1 MPAVENEQRAR
12 EVAKYR
18 QEMATEKRTA
28 LAPTNFDTMFNT
40 LSSNVIEFPVV
51 VKADVQGSVEAIVN
65 ALHNLSNDDIKVRV
79 LNNCL
84 EDASDVM
91 ELLAER
97 CDANLVQIKGNT
109 GLLFKR
115 NFEKPKIELP

>member
-1 MPAVENEQRAR
+1 MIRNSLTGKQKSFLRSEGMKLEPVVMVGKDAVTPAVVQSAR
-12 EVAKYR
+12 DVIR
-18 QEMATEKRTA
+18 KRELIT
-28 LAPTNFDTMFNT
+28 
-40 LSSNVIEFPVV
+40 
-51 VKADVQGSVEAIVN
+51 
-65 ALHNLSNDDIKVRV
+65 VRV

>member
-1 MPAVENEQRAR
+1 MIRNSLTGKQKSILRSEGMKLEPVVMVGKDAVTPAVVQSAR
-12 EVAKYR
+12 DVIR
-18 QEMATEKRTA
+18 KRE
-28 LAPTNFDTMFNT
+28 L
-40 LSSNVIEFPVV
+40 
-51 VKADVQGSVEAIVN
+51 
-65 ALHNLSNDDIKVRV
+65 IKVRV

>member
-1 MPAVENEQRAR
+1 MLRNSLTGKQKRFLRAMGVELAPVVQLGKEGLTPAVVQAAR
-12 EVAKYR
+12 EAI
-18 QEMATEKRTA
+18 QKRE
-28 LAPTNFDTMFNT
+28 L
-40 LSSNVIEFPVV
+40 
-51 VKADVQGSVEAIVN
+51 
-65 ALHNLSNDDIKVRV
+65 IKVRV

>member
-1 MPAVENEQRAR
+1 MIRTSLTGKQKSFLRSEGMKLEPVVMVGKDAVTPAVVQSAR
-12 EVAKYR
+12 DVIR
-18 QEMATEKRTA
+18 KRE
-28 LAPTNFDTMFNT
+28 L
-40 LSSNVIEFPVV
+40 
-51 VKADVQGSVEAIVN
+51 
-65 ALHNLSNDDIKVRV
+65 IKVRV

>member
-1 MPAVENEQRAR
+1 MIRNSLTGKQKSFLRSEGMKLEPVVMVGKDAVTPAVVQSAR
-12 EVAKYR
+12 DVIR
-18 QEMATEKRTA
+18 KRE
-28 LAPTNFDTMFNT
+28 L
-40 LSSNVIEFPVV
+40 L
-51 VKADVQGSVEAIVN
+51 
-65 ALHNLSNDDIKVRV
+65 KVRAP
-79 LNNCL
+79 NNCL

>member
-1 MPAVENEQRAR
+1 MIRNSLTGKQKSFLRSEGMKLEPVVMVGKDAVTPAVVQSAR
-12 EVAKYR
+12 DVIK
-18 QEMATEKRTA
+18 KRE
-28 LAPTNFDTMFNT
+28 L
-40 LSSNVIEFPVV
+40 
-51 VKADVQGSVEAIVN
+51 
-65 ALHNLSNDDIKVRV
+65 IKVRV

>member
-1 MPAVENEQRAR
+1 MIRNSLTGKQKSFLRSEGMKLEPVVMVGKDAVTPAVVQSAR
-12 EVAKYR
+12 DVIR
-18 QEMATEKRTA
+18 KRE
-28 LAPTNFDTMFNT
+28 L
-40 LSSNVIEFPVV
+40 
-51 VKADVQGSVEAIVN
+51 
-65 ALHNLSNDDIKVRV
+65 IKVRV

-97 CDANLVQIKGNT
+97 CDANLVQIKGTT

>member
-1 MPAVENEQRAR
+1 MIRNSLTGKQKSFLRSEGMKLEPVVMVGKDAVTPAVVQSAR
-12 EVAKYR
+12 DVIR
-18 QEMATEKRTA
+18 KRE
-28 LAPTNFDTMFNT
+28 L
-40 LSSNVIEFPVV
+40 
-51 VKADVQGSVEAIVN
+51 
-65 ALHNLSNDDIKVRV
+65 IKVRV

-115 NFEKPKIELP
+115 NFEKPMIELP

>member
-1 MPAVENEQRAR
+1 MIRNSLTGKQKSFLRSEGMKLEPVVIVGKDAVTPAVVQSAR
-12 EVAKYR
+12 DVIR
-18 QEMATEKRTA
+18 KRE
-28 LAPTNFDTMFNT
+28 L
-40 LSSNVIEFPVV
+40 
-51 VKADVQGSVEAIVN
+51 
-65 ALHNLSNDDIKVRV
+65 IKVRV

>member
-1 MPAVENEQRAR
+1 MIRNSLTGKQKSFLRSEGMKLEPVVMVGKDAVTPAVVQSAR
-12 EVAKYR
+12 
-18 QEMATEKRTA
+18 
-28 LAPTNFDTMFNT
+28 D
-40 LSSNVIEFPVV
+40 VIRKHE
-51 VKADVQGSVEAIVN
+51 
-65 ALHNLSNDDIKVRV
+65 LIKVRV

>member
-1 MPAVENEQRAR
+1 MIRNSLTGKQKSFLRSEGMKLE
-12 EVAKYR
+12 
-18 QEMATEKRTA
+18 
-28 LAPTNFDTMFNT
+28 
-40 LSSNVIEFPVV
+40 PVV
-51 VKADVQGSVEAIVN
+51 MVGKDAVTSAVVQSARDVIRKRE
-65 ALHNLSNDDIKVRV
+65 LIKVRV

>member
-1 MPAVENEQRAR
+1 MLRNSLTGKQKSFLRSEGMKLEPVVMVGKDAVTPAVVQSAR
-12 EVAKYR
+12 DVIK
-18 QEMATEKRTA
+18 KRE
-28 LAPTNFDTMFNT
+28 L
-40 LSSNVIEFPVV
+40 
-51 VKADVQGSVEAIVN
+51 
-65 ALHNLSNDDIKVRV
+65 IKVRV

-84 EDASDVM
+84 EETEDVITM
-91 ELLAER
+91 LAER

>member
-1 MPAVENEQRAR
+1 MIRNSLTGKQKSFLRSEGMKLEPVVMVGKDAVTPAVVQSAR
-12 EVAKYR
+12 DVIR
-18 QEMATEKRTA
+18 KRE
-28 LAPTNFDTMFNT
+28 L
-40 LSSNVIEFPVV
+40 
-51 VKADVQGSVEAIVN
+51 
-65 ALHNLSNDDIKVRV
+65 IKVRV

-97 CDANLVQIKGNT
+97 RDANLVQIKGNT

>member
-1 MPAVENEQRAR
+1 MIRNSLSGKQKSFLRSEGMKIDPVVMVGKEAVTPAVVASAR
-12 EVAKYR
+12 EAIK
-18 QEMATEKRTA
+18 KRE
-28 LAPTNFDTMFNT
+28 L
-40 LSSNVIEFPVV
+40 
-51 VKADVQGSVEAIVN
+51 
-65 ALHNLSNDDIKVRV
+65 IKVRV

-84 EDASDVM
+84 EDTQVVI

-97 CDANLVQIKGNT
+97 CDANLVQIKGST

>member
-1 MPAVENEQRAR
+1 LIRNSLTGKQKSFLRSEGMKLEPVVMVGKDAVTPAVVQSAR
-12 EVAKYR
+12 DVIR
-18 QEMATEKRTA
+18 KRE
-28 LAPTNFDTMFNT
+28 L
-40 LSSNVIEFPVV
+40 
-51 VKADVQGSVEAIVN
+51 
-65 ALHNLSNDDIKVRV
+65 IKVRV

>member
-1 MPAVENEQRAR
+1 MKLEPVVMVGKDAVTPAVVQSAR
-12 EVAKYR
+12 DVIR
-18 QEMATEKRTA
+18 KRE
-28 LAPTNFDTMFNT
+28 L
-40 LSSNVIEFPVV
+40 
-51 VKADVQGSVEAIVN
+51 
-65 ALHNLSNDDIKVRV
+65 IKVRV

-97 CDANLVQIKGNT
+97 CDANLVQTKGNT

>member
-1 MPAVENEQRAR
+1 MIRNSLNGKQKSFLRSEGMKLEPVVMVGKDAVTPAVVQSAR
-12 EVAKYR
+12 DVIR
-18 QEMATEKRTA
+18 KRE
-28 LAPTNFDTMFNT
+28 L
-40 LSSNVIEFPVV
+40 
-51 VKADVQGSVEAIVN
+51 
-65 ALHNLSNDDIKVRV
+65 IKVRV

>member
-1 MPAVENEQRAR
+1 MIRNSLTGKQKSFLRSEGMKLEPVVMVGKDAVTPAVVQSAR
-12 EVAKYR
+12 DVIR
-18 QEMATEKRTA
+18 KRE
-28 LAPTNFDTMFNT
+28 L
-40 LSSNVIEFPVV
+40 
-51 VKADVQGSVEAIVN
+51 
-65 ALHNLSNDDIKVRV
+65 IKVRV

-115 NFEKPKIELP
+115 NFEKTKIELP

>member
-1 MPAVENEQRAR
+1 MIRNSLTGKQKSFLRSMGMKLEPVVQIGKEGVTPTVVQAAR
-12 EVAKYR
+12 EAIK
-18 QEMATEKRTA
+18 KRE
-28 LAPTNFDTMFNT
+28 L
-40 LSSNVIEFPVV
+40 
-51 VKADVQGSVEAIVN
+51 
-65 ALHNLSNDDIKVRV
+65 IKVRV

>member
-1 MPAVENEQRAR
+1 MIRNSLTGKQKSFLRSEGMKLDPVVMVGKDAVTPAVVQSAR
-12 EVAKYR
+12 EAIK
-18 QEMATEKRTA
+18 KRE
-28 LAPTNFDTMFNT
+28 L
-40 LSSNVIEFPVV
+40 V
-51 VKADVQGSVEAIVN
+51 
-65 ALHNLSNDDIKVRV
+65 KVRV

-84 EDASDVM
+84 EDTEDVM
-91 ELLAER
+91 ELLADR

>member
-1 MPAVENEQRAR
+1 MIRNSLTGNQKSFLRSEGMKLEPVVMVGKDAVTPAVVQSAR
-12 EVAKYR
+12 DVIR
-18 QEMATEKRTA
+18 KRE
-28 LAPTNFDTMFNT
+28 L
-40 LSSNVIEFPVV
+40 
-51 VKADVQGSVEAIVN
+51 
-65 ALHNLSNDDIKVRV
+65 IKVRV

>member
-1 MPAVENEQRAR
+1 MIRNSLTGKQKSFLRSEGMKLEPVVMVGKDAVTPAVVQSAR
-12 EVAKYR
+12 DVIK
-18 QEMATEKRTA
+18 KRE
-28 LAPTNFDTMFNT
+28 L
-40 LSSNVIEFPVV
+40 
-51 VKADVQGSVEAIVN
+51 
-65 ALHNLSNDDIKVRV
+65 IKVRV

-91 ELLAER
+91 KLLAER

>member
-1 MPAVENEQRAR
+1 MIRNSLTGKQKSFLRSEGMKLEPVVMVGKDAVTPAVVQSAR
-12 EVAKYR
+12 DVIR
-18 QEMATEKRTA
+18 KRE
-28 LAPTNFDTMFNT
+28 L
-40 LSSNVIEFPVV
+40 
-51 VKADVQGSVEAIVN
+51 
-65 ALHNLSNDDIKVRV
+65 IKVRV

-91 ELLAER
+91 ELLAEG

>member
-1 MPAVENEQRAR
+1 MIRNSLTGKQKSFLRSEGMKLEPVVMVGKDAVTPAVVQSAR
-12 EVAKYR
+12 DVIR
-18 QEMATEKRTA
+18 KRE
-28 LAPTNFDTMFNT
+28 L
-40 LSSNVIEFPVV
+40 
-51 VKADVQGSVEAIVN
+51 
-65 ALHNLSNDDIKVRV
+65 IKVRV

-97 CDANLVQIKGNT
+97 CHANLVQIKGNT

>member
-1 MPAVENEQRAR
+1 MIRNSLTGKQKSFLRSEGMKLEPVVMVGKDAVTPAVVQSAR
-12 EVAKYR
+12 DVIR
-18 QEMATEKRTA
+18 KRE
-28 LAPTNFDTMFNT
+28 L
-40 LSSNVIEFPVV
+40 
-51 VKADVQGSVEAIVN
+51 
-65 ALHNLSNDDIKVRV
+65 IKVRV

-91 ELLAER
+91 KLLAER